1 MDFFNQTRQ
10 QLESI
15 FESCKI
21 PRIHAK
27 NLFRAAYKELS
38 LSPWTAPGLPKS
50 IQALFDLEPT
60 HGEKAPELA
69 KILVS
74 KYDATVKFL
83 VRMADGKLVESVM
96 MPETGRIT
104 LCLSSQVGCR
114 QACTFCHTGRMG
126 LIRNL
131 TPAEIV
137 SQVFLANRWLADNP
151 EWKTSWQYPDNC
163 WVSNI
168 VFMGMGEPLDNVDGL
183 RTAIDILSD
192 PYGFHIPKRR
202 IAVSTAGHLDGLKEL
217 TEHVPDVSLAL
228 SLHASTNGERSR
240 LMPINRRWPIDEVLA
255 FLKRY
260 YETRKN
266 RSFLLVQYT
275 VIQGINDSKEH
286 AERIIG
292 LLSGI
297 PVKINLIPL
306 NEVDHVRFE
315 APSAESLTSF
325 RDHFH
330 RAGLRVMIR
339 YSKGQDISAACG
351 QLAVMDHQIQVL

>member
-1 MDFFNQTRQ
+1 MDFFNQTRE
-10 QLESI
+10 QLEGI
-15 FESCKI
+15 FEGCNI
-21 PRIHAK
+21 PKIHAK
-27 NLFRAAYKELS
+27 NLYRAAYKELS
-38 LSPWTAPGLPKS
+38 LTPWLAPGIPKA
-50 IQALFDLEPT
+50 IQSLS
-60 HGEKAPELA
+60 EKSSAAESSAPKLA
-69 KILVS
+69 KVLVS

-83 VRMADGKLVESVM
+83 VSLSDGKLVESVM

-131 TPAEIV
+131 SPAEIV
-137 SQVFLANRWLADNP
+137 SQVYLANRWLKENP
-151 EWKTSWQYPDNC
+151 AWKNAWRYPANC
-163 WVSNI
+163 SVSNI
-168 VFMGMGEPLDNVDGL
+168 VFMGMGEPLDNVSGL
-183 RTAIDILSD
+183 RAAIDILSD

-202 IAVSTAGHLDGLKEL
+202 IAVSTAGHLDGLKEI
-217 TEHVPDVSLAL
+217 TQHVPDVSLAL

-255 FLKRY
+255 FLRGY

-266 RSFLLVQYT
+266 RSFLLIQYT
-275 VIQGINDSKEH
+275 VIHGVNDTKEH
-286 AERIIG
+286 AERIID

-306 NEVDHVRFE
+306 NEVEHVRFE

-330 RAGLRVMIR
+330 NAGLRVMIR

-351 QLAVMDHQIQVL
+351 QLAVMEPQS